1 MRERPIFLRFPAAA
15 FFTQTPY
22 IISANGRV
30 LIHNVRSESKS
41 DSAPSQCDVCF
52 SNRPVGIK
60 RFQAIHDCGV
70 DVAHGLVLLSGL
82 GTKALPSWDFLS
94 VAYSLGNEREGY
106 RANTEPQSKLF
117 YSMNCGPDSL
127 VEFCATP
134 PEILAYAAPVFRQMG

>member
-15 FFTQTPY
+15 FFTRAPY

-41 DSAPSQCDVCF
+41 DSATSQCDVCF
-52 SNRPVGIK
+52 SNRPVGVK

-82 GTKALPSWDFLS
+82 GTKALVWGFFSQE
-94 VAYSLGNEREGY
+94 V
-106 RANTEPQSKLF
+106 
-117 YSMNCGPDSL
+117 
-127 VEFCATP
+127 
-134 PEILAYAAPVFRQMG
+134 

>member
-15 FFTQTPY
+15 FFTRAPY

-41 DSAPSQCDVCF
+41 DSATSQCDVCF
-52 SNRPVGIK
+52 SNRPVGVK

-94 VAYSLGNEREGY
+94 VAYVWETNARVIEQIQSLSPNFFIR
-106 RANTEPQSKLF
+106 
-117 YSMNCGPDSL
+117 
-127 VEFCATP
+127 
-134 PEILAYAAPVFRQMG
+134 